1 MLQVQF
7 WPFFKSHDYDLCGLH
22 DRKSLSLNLNN
33 LTKIVE
39 TDWFGPYL
47 SYTAKNSNKYNPV
60 PESLRL

>member
-39 TDWFGPYL
+39 TDWFGP
-47 SYTAKNSNKYNPV
+47 AIQQNIQVNIIQC